1 MPTLT
6 AAQVAQ
12 LVKQAGF
19 PQSAHV
25 TMVAVAKAES
35 GFNTEAVN
43 PRDPF
48 GGSFGLFQIN
58 GAHKLDN
65 RRLLSD
71 AAYNTDAAKRI
82 YDSQGLRAWGVY
94 TSGAYE
100 KHMNE
105 ARQGVAQAANVTG
118 NASVPG
124 TGSGTTTPSV
134 TYGPNGPQ
142 ITNAGTGTPLA
153 AAESVGGPL
162 RGLLIQGTQI
172 QGDFA
177 TAVLGSPVF
186 SAGIETVPN
195 VVFTVADPEGDLL
208 WKQGNLWVRGALVQ
222 YQDLRLRVDQVV
234 FEPGSH
240 GTGQLTI
247 TAVDEIVFAL
257 MNLRGARTA
266 QGISATQW
274 IAQELSL
281 AGIDPNAHFLGEAVP
296 TQSVIAR
303 DTDDQEGAAGG
314 GEEPSG
320 WSTAVRLARELG
332 KRIFVSGRRLV
343 FGSSAFAMQWT
354 ATGPLRITRHA
365 GDYQPGERWLDMPT
379 ARYTSVGNRSDVLE
393 VTGRVPASRAKF
405 FRAGVPVDVTATP
418 AIAAGGEQRRFLC
431 SNVTFDLGTDTSGA
445 DVTLLLPVDPPPQ
458 PPQQQTSAGVN
469 GGSTSNGQNVSGGGT
484 DAQIDRF
491 VALALQQAGKNYVY
505 GATPS
510 SSNANPGSFDCSSLV
525 QWAALRCGIPDPTRT
540 TYTQIAKIRGAGK
553 IITVQQAINTKG
565 ALLFN
570 NGPEHVAI
578 SLGNGKTIEAMNSQA
593 GVRQG
598 NAAGRFV
605 TGGLLVGAAG
615 YKVAPGAGRGM
626 QAI

>member
-12 LVKQAGF
+12 LVKAAGF

-25 TMVAVAKAES
+25 TMVAIAKAES

-43 PRDPF
+43 PRDPN

-71 AAYNTDAAKRI
+71 AAYNTEAAKRI

-100 KHMNE
+100 EHLNE
-105 ARQGVAQAANVTG
+105 ARQGVAQAASVTG

-124 TGSGTTTPSV
+124 SSAGSTAPAV

-142 ITNAGTGTPLA
+142 ITAAGTGTPLA
-153 AAESVGGPL
+153 AAEEVGGPL
-162 RGLLIQGTQI
+162 RDLLIQGTQL

-177 TAVLGSPVF
+177 TAVLGAPVF
-186 SAGIETVPN
+186 SAGLETVPN
-195 VVFTVADPEGDLL
+195 IVFTIADPEGELL
-208 WKQGNLWVRGALVQ
+208 WRQANLWVRGTLVQ
-222 YQDLRLRVDQVV
+222 YRDLRMRVDQVV

-240 GTGQLTI
+240 GTGQLSV
-247 TAVDEIVFAL
+247 TAVDEIAYAL

-266 QGISATQW
+266 SGISATQW

-281 AGIDPNAHFLGEAVP
+281 AGIDPNVHFLGEAVP
-296 TQSVIAR
+296 TQSTIAR
-303 DTDDQEGAAGG
+303 DTDDQEGSAGS
-314 GEEPSG
+314 GEEPSA
-320 WSTAVRLARELG
+320 WTTAVRLARELG

-354 ATGPLRITRHA
+354 ADGPLRLTRHA
-365 GDYQPGERWLDMPT
+365 DDYQPGEKWLDMPT

-393 VTGRVPASRAKF
+393 VVGRVPASRAKF
-405 FRAGVPVDVTATP
+405 FRVGIPVDVTRTP
-418 AIAAGGEQRRFLC
+418 AIAAGEQQRFLC
-431 SNVTFDLGTDTSGA
+431 SHVTFDLGTDTSGA
-445 DVTLLLPVDPPPQ
+445 DVTLLSPVDPPPQ

-469 GGSTSNGQNVSGGGT
+469 SGSTANGQDVSGGGT

-505 GATPS
+505 GATPNS
-510 SSNANPGSFDCSSLV
+510 GNANPGSFDCSSLV
-525 QWAALRCGIPDPTRT
+525 QWAALRVGIPDPTRT
-540 TYTQIAKIRGAGK
+540 TYTQIAKIRAAGRML
-553 IITVQQAINTKG
+553 TVQQAINTKG
-565 ALLFN
+565 ALLFS
-570 NGPEHVAI
+570 PASDHVAI

-593 GVRQG
+593 GIRQG
-598 NAAGRFV
+598 DAAGRFG
-605 TGGLLVGAAG
+605 TAGLLVGAAG
-615 YKVAPGAGRGM
+615 YKVAPGAGRGL